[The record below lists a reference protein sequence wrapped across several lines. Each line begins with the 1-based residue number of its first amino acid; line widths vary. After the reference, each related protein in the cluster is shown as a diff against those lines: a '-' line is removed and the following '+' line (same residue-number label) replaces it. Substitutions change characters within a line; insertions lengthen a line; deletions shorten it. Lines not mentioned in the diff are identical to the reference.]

1 MKSIEARAALKER
14 IYFAVLRG
22 HFAATSRASKVAQLL
37 GKTPTFAD
45 LGEAYTPRAKSAAI
59 GVVR

>member
-14 IYFAVLRG
+14 LYFAVLRG
-22 HFAATSRASKVAQLL
+22 HFAATSRANNLAQLL
-37 GKTPTFAD
+37 EKTPTFAD
-45 LGEAYTPRAKSAAI
+45 LGEAYTPREKSTAI